1 MTEARI
7 IAFPSRP
14 DDRLRLALRALETAL
29 QTQDAEVAAWRAA
42 LREFAGSVEGLDHSV
57 ARYRSELGAAGAAAA
72 AAGDEARSIERR
84 AAGWLGWPP
93 G

>member
-14 DDRLRLALRALETAL
+14 DDRLRLALRSLEAAL

-42 LREFAGSVEGLDHSV
+42 LREFAGSVRGLDHSV
-57 ARYRSELGAAGAAAA
+57 ARYRAELEAAGATAA
-72 AAGDEARSIERR
+72 AAGEEARALERR
-84 AAGWLGWPP
+84 ASAWLGQPP